1 MATIKGTL
9 GKYQLHEELGH
20 GGFATVYRAHDPDL
34 GMDVALKV
42 LSTNLMRDP
51 AFVERFR
58 NEARVSARLKH
69 PNIASVYNID
79 QADGHMFI
87 AIEYVPGRNL
97 HDRLKDQPLLD
108 WPLVTSIVRQVGEAL
123 DYAHAQRIL
132 HRDVKPNNIIVTD
145 EGQAVL
151 TDFGLAK
158 AAEGSGLTTSGVT
171 LGTFKYIAPEQ
182 ANGKDVDARSDLYS
196 LAVVAYEL
204 CTGRA
209 PFDSDSTPALLH
221 AQVYDA
227 PPAPSQ
233 VNARVAAPIETVLLK
248 GLSKEREAR
257 YQSGKEL
264 AAALSAAVDQA
275 RGTYLER
282 LYQEAQSAAQG
293 GDFDAAEAKLQ
304 EALSIDG
311 HHIAAQQLLT
321 EIQRIRDWQQR
332 YARLSE
338 QVASARAEA
347 QRLKQAAPG
356 LADPEGLFD
365 VWNRAPQNP
374 IAISPKLEM
383 EMSSL
388 QQPTRRVM
396 PVIDAMLIVGVIAT
410 AAGVLLMALAKVSPS
425 FIGSA
430 YTYLYTYEI
439 ADLRYGGM
447 LLGAGLVLL
456 LTSVIRF
463 VKARRKPVV

>member
-1 MATIKGTL
+1 MSTDNATL

-20 GGFATVYRAHDPDL
+20 GGFATVFRAHDPDL
-34 GMDVALKV
+34 GLDVALKV
-42 LSTNLMRDP
+42 LAANYMRDP
-51 AFVERFR
+51 GFVDRFR
-58 NEARVSARLKH
+58 AEARVTARLKH
-69 PNIASVYNID
+69 PNIARVINID
-79 QADGHMFI
+79 QADGRLFL
-87 AIEYVPGRNL
+87 AVEYVPGRNL
-97 HDRLKDQPLLD
+97 RDRLRDQPLLD
-108 WPLVTSIVRQVGEAL
+108 WPLITSIVQQVGDAL
-123 DYAHAQRIL
+123 DYAHGQGVL
-132 HRDVKPNNIIVTD
+132 HRDVKPNNILVTD
-145 EGQAVL
+145 DGLAVL

-158 AAEGSGLTTSGVT
+158 AVEGSGMTTSGVA

-182 ANGKDVDARSDLYS
+182 ANGKEVDARSDLYS

-209 PFDSDSTPALLH
+209 PFNSDSTPALIH

-227 PPAPSQ
+227 PPPPSQ
-233 VNARVAAPIETVLLK
+233 INARVAAPIEQVLLK

-264 AAALSAAVDQA
+264 AAALSAAVDQV
-275 RGTYLER
+275 RGKYLEQ
-282 LYQEAQSAAQG
+282 LYHEAQAAAQSN
-293 GDFDAAEAKLQ
+293 DFEAAEAKLQ
-304 EALSIDG
+304 ETLAIDDR
-311 HHIAAQQLLT
+311 HAPARQLLD
-321 EIQRIRDWQQR
+321 EVQRKRDWQQR

-338 QVASARAEA
+338 QVAAARAEA
-347 QRLKQAAPG
+347 QQLKQVAPD
-356 LADPEGLFD
+356 LADPEGLFGI
-365 VWNRAPQNP
+365 WNRVPQNP
-374 IAISPKLEM
+374 ISISPKLEM
-383 EMSSL
+383 EMSTL

-396 PVIDAMLIVGVIAT
+396 PFIDVMLIVGVIAT
-410 AAGVLLMALAKVSPS
+410 ATGVLLMALAKVSPS

-456 LTSVIRF
+456 LTTVIRL